1 MVFGVLGNF
10 NKPEFYQ
17 IFNDL
22 CDFLVNKK
30 KCRTLPSE

>member
-22 CDFLVNKK
+22 CDFLVDKK
-30 KCRTLPSE
+30 NVEIFK